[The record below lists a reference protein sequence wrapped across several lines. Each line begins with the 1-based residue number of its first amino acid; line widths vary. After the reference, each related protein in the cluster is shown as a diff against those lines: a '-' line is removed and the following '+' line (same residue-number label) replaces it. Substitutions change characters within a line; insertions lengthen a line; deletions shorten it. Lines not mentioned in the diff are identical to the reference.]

1 MNCDLIL
8 HELLKMVNQPVNSD
22 EPDAQKLL
30 IHVLYKLF
38 IFHVVLE
45 LRRVSATDQHLTKLK
60 ILRILIINDR

>member
-38 IFHVVLE
+38 IFHVFLE
-45 LRRVSATDQHLTKLK
+45 LRRVSATDQDLTKLP
-60 ILRILIINDR
+60 LIIKTEDINY